1 MTFLEHIG
9 EGIYFDGIF
18 DDLTGRNRHRT
29 CVGMMGRPW
38 LGHGLVDLAQRGL
51 EPSGRYHRSVAARVD
66 VADSDDPVGVVGLK
80 GAKPADLPVVLPTKF
95 ELVINL
101 KTAKALGLWC
111 ALQGA
116 AAGPHSRLRRRLMWR
131 RVRHCRA
138 TPPTKIRVS
147 KPTSRGSGPS
157 FGSSRRRFLFAKV
170 FLPNS
175 F

>member
-66 VADSDDPVGVVGLK
+66 VADSDNPVGVVGVDA
-80 GAKPADLPVVLPTKF
+80 GM
-95 ELVINL
+95 EIQ
-101 KTAKALGLWC
+101 TAWPGYLNILLEG
-111 ALQGA
+111 
-116 AAGPHSRLRRRLMWR
+116 
-131 RVRHCRA
+131 
-138 TPPTKIRVS
+138 
-147 KPTSRGSGPS
+147 
-157 FGSSRRRFLFAKV
+157 
-170 FLPNS
+170 
-175 F
+175 